1 MLIDINA
8 SVGHWP
14 FRKTYFRS
22 CKDLLARM
30 NKYGVD
36 VSVISNFN
44 GIFYKDTQAAN
55 EELYQEIRSDRS
67 FLKRFIPFAII
78 NPIYAGWKDD
88 IEICRNELAFKGIR
102 LYPQYHDYEITDP
115 ACIELVRHARDLGLI
130 VAFTIRM
137 VDSRPRSWMDLSEE
151 WRLANVL
158 PVIREVPDAKYF
170 VLNVSNGMMVKD
182 EDRSIIKESQILFDT
197 SGKNISNLG
206 ELINIF
212 GKNKFA
218 FGSHSPILDYLT
230 GLLRIEA
237 LREEEADETV
247 KEMLRSGNARSFLG
261 L

>member
-1 MLIDINA
+1 M
-8 SVGHWP
+8 
-14 FRKTYFRS
+14 
-22 CKDLLARM
+22 
-30 NKYGVD
+30 
-36 VSVISNFN
+36 
-44 GIFYKDTQAAN
+44 
-55 EELYQEIRSDRS
+55 
-67 FLKRFIPFAII
+67 
-78 NPIYAGWKDD
+78 
-88 IEICRNELAFKGIR
+88 
-102 LYPQYHDYEITDP
+102 
-115 ACIELVRHARDLGLI
+115 VRHARDLGLI